1 MKEVAVVV
9 FGTDA
14 PMSGQGV
21 SARDSCHGQ
30 TKTMQEEAGIL
41 KDSLAKNFGEAIK
54 FRYVDTRS
62 DEMLEYPQLEKMITN
77 IRLPLTVINGEPKFQ
92 GGFPFGMI
100 AEAVYRL
107 LK

>member
-1 MKEVAVVV
+1 MVV

-14 PMSGQGV
+14 PMSGQGITPRE
-21 SARDSCHGQ
+21 ACYGQ
-30 TKTMQEEAGIL
+30 TKTMQEEAELL
-41 KDSLAKNFGEAIK
+41 KDSLVKNFGEAIK

-62 DEMLEYPQLEKMITN
+62 DEMLEYPQIEKMINN
-77 IRLPLTVINGEPKFQ
+77 IRLPLTVINGEPKFH

-100 AEAVYRL
+100 AEAIYRL

>member
-1 MKEVAVVV
+1 MKEVDVVV

-14 PMSGQGV
+14 PMTGQGI
-21 SARDSCHGQ
+21 SPRDSCYGQ
-30 TKTMQEEAGIL
+30 TRTIQEEAGLL
-41 KDSLAKNFGEAIK
+41 KEALVKNFGEAVK

-62 DEMLEYPQLEKMITN
+62 DEMLEYPQVEKMIGN
-77 IRLPLTVINGEPKFQ
+77 VRLPLTVIDGEPKFH

-100 AEAVYRL
+100 AQAIYKL